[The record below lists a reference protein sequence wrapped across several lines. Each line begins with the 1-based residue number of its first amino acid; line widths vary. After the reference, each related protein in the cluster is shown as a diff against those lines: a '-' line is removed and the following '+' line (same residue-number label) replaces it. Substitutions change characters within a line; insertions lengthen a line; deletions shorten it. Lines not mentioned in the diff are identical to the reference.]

1 MATAKTKSVWF
12 CKECGNES
20 PKWMGRCPACG
31 EWNTMVEETVATG
44 KKMTAVT
51 VPGASHKP
59 LKLSEID
66 SAREQRIS
74 LNNAEV
80 DRILGGGLVEG
91 SLVLIGGEPG
101 IGKSTLSLQIPLN
114 CPALKTLY
122 VTGEE
127 SARQVKL
134 RASRIGGDD
143 SGCMIYSETLM
154 ENILEQ
160 ARAMMPDLM
169 VVDSVQTMFSQNV
182 ESSPGSVTQ
191 IKETASM
198 LLRFAKET
206 GVPVILIG
214 HITKEGSIAGPKI
227 LEHIVDVVLQFEGDN
242 RGTYR
247 LLRSIKN
254 RFGSTS
260 ELAVFEMTGKGLREV
275 SNPSEMLIP
284 MHEEG
289 LSGVAVSAMLDGTR
303 PFLIEVQSL
312 VSSAAYGTPQ
322 RSATGFDVRRLN
334 MLLAVLEKRA
344 GFKLGVKDVFLNMAG
359 GLKVSDPACDLAVIS
374 AVLSSNFDFAIPSDI
389 CFAGEI
395 GLSGEVR
402 PVAQTDRRIIEAAR
416 LGFKKIYV
424 SSYSSLEGVGNAA
437 IEVVKVLFFLFFAF
451 CEYGGATSTPLDTS
465 LLFLF
470 AFSCLSCHSR
480 TSHDVTHKH
489 LSDCYHLAFC
499 RSFLVLEQCD
509 VLVYL
514 LCSTCLV
521 SLPFL
526 LRSMRRYNSVFV
538 ALAFF
543 YFSTARCF

>member
-1 MATAKTKSVWF
+1 MATVKTKTVWF
-12 CKECGNES
+12 CRSCGNES
-20 PKWMGRCPACG
+20 PKWMGKCPACG
-31 EWNTMVEETVATG
+31 EWNTMTEETVVTG
-44 KKMTAVT
+44 RKQSSAIS
-51 VPGASHKP
+51 VPGAASRPVP
-59 LKLSEID
+59 LADID
-66 SAREQRIS
+66 SSVENRIS

-80 DRILGGGLVEG
+80 DRILGGGMVEG

-114 CPALKTLY
+114 CPDLRTLY

-127 SARQVKL
+127 SAAQVKL
-134 RASRIGGDD
+134 RAARIGGDD
-143 SGCMIYSETLM
+143 SNCMIYSETLM
-154 ENILEQ
+154 EKIIAE
-160 ARAMMPDLM
+160 ARAIMPDLM
-169 VVDSVQTMFSQNV
+169 VVDSVQTMFSQGV

-191 IKETASM
+191 IRETAAM

-227 LEHIVDVVLQFEGDN
+227 LEHIVDVVLQFEGDD

-303 PFLIEVQSL
+303 PFLIEVQAL

-322 RSATGFDVRRLN
+322 RSATGFDARRLN

-344 GFKLGVKDVFLNMAG
+344 GFKLSVKDVFLNMAG
-359 GLKVSDPACDLAVIS
+359 GLKVSDPACDLAVVA
-374 AVLSSNFDFAIPSDI
+374 AVLSSNFDFAIPSDV
-389 CFAGEI
+389 CFAGEV

-402 PVAQTDRRIIEAAR
+402 PVSQTDRRIIEASR
-416 LGFKKIYV
+416 IGFRKIFV
-424 SSYSSLEGVGNAA
+424 SSFCNLEGVDSD
-437 IEVVKVLFFLFFAF
+437 IQVIKVADVPALCRALFK
-451 CEYGGATSTPLDTS
+451 G
-465 LLFLF
+465 
-470 AFSCLSCHSR
+470 
-480 TSHDVTHKH
+480 
-489 LSDCYHLAFC
+489 
-499 RSFLVLEQCD
+499 
-509 VLVYL
+509 
-514 LCSTCLV
+514 
-521 SLPFL
+521 
-526 LRSMRRYNSVFV
+526 
-538 ALAFF
+538 
-543 YFSTARCF
+543 

>member
-12 CKECGNES
+12 CKACGNES

-44 KKMTAVT
+44 KKSGVAAVS
-51 VPGASHKP
+51 VPGSGQKP
-59 LKLSEID
+59 MPLAHID
-66 SAREQRIS
+66 SSVEHRIS
-74 LNNAEV
+74 LNNGEV

-101 IGKSTLSLQIPLN
+101 IGKSTLSLQIPLH
-114 CPALKTLY
+114 CPNLKTLY

-127 SARQVKL
+127 SAKQVKL
-134 RASRIGGDD
+134 RAARIGGDD
-143 SGCMIYSETLM
+143 SNCLIYSETLM
-154 ENILEQ
+154 ENIIAE
-160 ARAMMPDLM
+160 ARAIMPDLM

-191 IKETASM
+191 IRETAAM

-214 HITKEGSIAGPKI
+214 HITKEGSIAGPKV

-242 RGTYR
+242 RGSYR

-284 MHEEG
+284 MHEDG
-289 LSGVAVSAMLDGTR
+289 LSGVAVSAVLDGTR
-303 PFLIEVQSL
+303 PFLIEVQAL

-322 RSATGFDVRRLN
+322 RSSTGFDGRRLN

-359 GLKVSDPACDLAVIS
+359 GLKVNDPSCDLAVIC

-389 CFAGEI
+389 CFAGEV
-395 GLSGEVR
+395 GLSGEIR
-402 PVAQTDRRIIEAAR
+402 PVAQTERRIIEAAR
-416 LGFKKIYV
+416 LGFRKIYV
-424 SSYSSLEGVGNAA
+424 SKFSSPDGLEGQLSKDIEIIRVSDVPALCRNLFRNGN
-437 IEVVKVLFFLFFAF
+437 
-451 CEYGGATSTPLDTS
+451 
-465 LLFLF
+465 
-470 AFSCLSCHSR
+470 
-480 TSHDVTHKH
+480 
-489 LSDCYHLAFC
+489 
-499 RSFLVLEQCD
+499 
-509 VLVYL
+509 
-514 LCSTCLV
+514 
-521 SLPFL
+521 
-526 LRSMRRYNSVFV
+526 
-538 ALAFF
+538 
-543 YFSTARCF
+543 

>member
-1 MATAKTKSVWF
+1 MAAAKTKTVWF

-20 PKWMGRCPACG
+20 PKWMGKCPACG

-44 KKMTAVT
+44 KKSSVASVS
-51 VPGASHKP
+51 VPGSGHKP
-59 LKLSEID
+59 MPLAHID
-66 SAREQRIS
+66 SSVENRIS
-74 LNNAEV
+74 LNNGEV

-101 IGKSTLSLQIPLN
+101 IGKSTLSLQIPLHCAN
-114 CPALKTLY
+114 LKTLY

-127 SARQVKL
+127 SAKQVKL
-134 RASRIGGDD
+134 RAARIGGDD
-143 SGCMIYSETLM
+143 SNCMIYSETLM
-154 ENILEQ
+154 ENIIAE
-160 ARAMMPDLM
+160 ARAMQPDLM
-169 VVDSVQTMFSQNV
+169 IVDSVQTMYSQAV

-191 IKETASM
+191 IKETAAM

-303 PFLIEVQSL
+303 PFLIEVQAL

-344 GFKLGVKDVFLNMAG
+344 GFKLSVKDVFLNMAG
-359 GLKVSDPACDLAVIS
+359 GLKVSDPACDLAVIC
-374 AVLSSNFDFAIPSDI
+374 AVLSSNFDFAIPADT

-395 GLSGEVR
+395 GLSGEIR
-402 PVAQTDRRIIEAAR
+402 PVAQTDRRVIEAAR
-416 LGFKKIYV
+416 LGFKRIFV
-424 SSYSSLEGVGNAA
+424 SSFSSLEGLGSQDING
-437 IEVVKVLFFLFFAF
+437 IEVVKV
-451 CEYGGATSTPLDTS
+451 S
-465 LLFLF
+465 
-470 AFSCLSCHSR
+470 
-480 TSHDVTHKH
+480 DVPA
-489 LSDCYHLAFC
+489 LC
-499 RSFLVLEQCD
+499 RSLFKG
-509 VLVYL
+509 
-514 LCSTCLV
+514 
-521 SLPFL
+521 
-526 LRSMRRYNSVFV
+526 N
-538 ALAFF
+538 
-543 YFSTARCF
+543 

>member
-1 MATAKTKSVWF
+1 MATVKTKTVWF
-12 CKECGNES
+12 CKSCGNES

-44 KKMTAVT
+44 KKASVADR
-51 VPGASHKP
+51 VPGAGQKP
-59 LKLSEID
+59 MPLSEID
-66 SAREQRIS
+66 SSVENRIS
-74 LNNAEV
+74 LNNDEV

-114 CPALKTLY
+114 CPNLKTLY

-143 SGCMIYSETLM
+143 ANCLIYSETLM
-154 ENILEQ
+154 ENIIAE
-160 ARAMMPDLM
+160 AKAIMPDLM

-191 IKETASM
+191 IKETAAM

-242 RGTYR
+242 RGAYR

-312 VSSAAYGTPQ
+312 VSTAAYGTPQ

-344 GFKLGVKDVFLNMAG
+344 GFKLSIKDVFLNMAG
-359 GLKVSDPACDLAVIS
+359 GLKVSDPACDLAVIA
-374 AVLSSNFDFAIPSDI
+374 AVLSSNFDFAIPSDV

-395 GLSGEVR
+395 GLSGEIR

-416 LGFKKIYV
+416 LGFKRVFV
-424 SSYSSLEGVGNAA
+424 SSFTALDGLEEQGVRG
-437 IEVVKVLFFLFFAF
+437 IEVVKVADVPALCRALFKA
-451 CEYGGATSTPLDTS
+451 D
-465 LLFLF
+465 
-470 AFSCLSCHSR
+470 
-480 TSHDVTHKH
+480 
-489 LSDCYHLAFC
+489 
-499 RSFLVLEQCD
+499 
-509 VLVYL
+509 
-514 LCSTCLV
+514 
-521 SLPFL
+521 
-526 LRSMRRYNSVFV
+526 
-538 ALAFF
+538 
-543 YFSTARCF
+543 

>member
-1 MATAKTKSVWF
+1 
-12 CKECGNES
+12 
-20 PKWMGRCPACG
+20 
-31 EWNTMVEETVATG
+31 MVEETVATG
-44 KKMTAVT
+44 KKTGSAAVST
-51 VPGASHKP
+51 VPGSGQKPMPLSH
-59 LKLSEID
+59 ID
-66 SAREQRIS
+66 SSVENRIS
-74 LNNAEV
+74 LNNGEV

-101 IGKSTLSLQIPLN
+101 IGKSTLSLQIPLY
-114 CPALKTLY
+114 CPHLKTLY

-127 SARQVKL
+127 SAKQVKL
-134 RASRIGGDD
+134 RAARIGGDD
-143 SGCMIYSETLM
+143 SNCFIYSETLM
-154 ENILEQ
+154 ENIIAE
-160 ARAMMPDLM
+160 ARSMMPQLM

-191 IKETASM
+191 IRETAAM

-214 HITKEGSIAGPKI
+214 HITKEGSIAGPKV

-359 GLKVSDPACDLAVIS
+359 GLKVSDPACDLAVVS
-374 AVLSSNFDFAIPSDI
+374 AVLSSNFDFAIPADV
-389 CFAGEI
+389 CFAGEV

-424 SSYSSLEGVGNAA
+424 SSFSSLEGVDAQG
-437 IEVVKVLFFLFFAF
+437 IEVVKVADIPSLCRTLFK
-451 CEYGGATSTPLDTS
+451 G
-465 LLFLF
+465 
-470 AFSCLSCHSR
+470 
-480 TSHDVTHKH
+480 
-489 LSDCYHLAFC
+489 
-499 RSFLVLEQCD
+499 
-509 VLVYL
+509 
-514 LCSTCLV
+514 
-521 SLPFL
+521 
-526 LRSMRRYNSVFV
+526 
-538 ALAFF
+538 
-543 YFSTARCF
+543 

>member
-1 MATAKTKSVWF
+1 M
-12 CKECGNES
+12 
-20 PKWMGRCPACG
+20 
-31 EWNTMVEETVATG
+31 ATG
-44 KKMTAVT
+44 KKTGVQSVA

-59 LKLSEID
+59 MPLAEID
-66 SAREQRIS
+66 STNENRIS

-114 CPALKTLY
+114 CPSLKTLY

-134 RASRIGGDD
+134 RAARIGGDD
-143 SGCMIYSETLM
+143 SGCLIYSETLM
-154 ENILEQ
+154 ENIIAE
-160 ARAMMPDLM
+160 ARSIMPDLM
-169 VVDSVQTMFSQNV
+169 VVDSVQTMYSQNV

-191 IKETASM
+191 IKETAAM

-214 HITKEGSIAGPKI
+214 HITKEGSIAGPKV

-242 RGTYR
+242 RGSYR

-303 PFLIEVQSL
+303 PFLIEVQAL
-312 VSSAAYGTPQ
+312 VSTAAYGTPQ

-359 GLKVSDPACDLAVIS
+359 GLKVSDPACDLAVVA
-374 AVLSSNFDFAIPSDI
+374 AVLSSNFDFAVPSDV
-389 CFAGEI
+389 CFAGEV

-416 LGFKKIYV
+416 LGFRKIYV
-424 SSYSSLEGVGNAA
+424 SNFSGLENVPDN
-437 IEVVKVLFFLFFAF
+437 IEVIKV
-451 CEYGGATSTPLDTS
+451 
-465 LLFLF
+465 
-470 AFSCLSCHSR
+470 
-480 TSHDVTHKH
+480 
-489 LSDCYHLAFC
+489 SDIPALC
-499 RSFLVLEQCD
+499 RSLFKG
-509 VLVYL
+509 
-514 LCSTCLV
+514 
-521 SLPFL
+521 
-526 LRSMRRYNSVFV
+526 N
-538 ALAFF
+538 
-543 YFSTARCF
+543 

>member
-1 MATAKTKSVWF
+1 MATVKTKTVWF

-44 KKMTAVT
+44 KKQSVPSVS
-51 VPGASHKP
+51 VPGLSQKP
-59 LKLSEID
+59 TPLSQID
-66 SAREQRIS
+66 SSHEYRIS
-74 LNNAEV
+74 LNNNEV

-101 IGKSTLSLQIPLN
+101 IGKSTLSLQIPLH
-114 CPALKTLY
+114 CPDLKTLY

-134 RASRIGGDD
+134 RAARIGGDD

-154 ENILEQ
+154 ENVIRE
-160 ARAMMPDLM
+160 AHEIKPDLM
-169 VVDSVQTMFSQNV
+169 VVDSVQTMYSQNV

-191 IKETASM
+191 IKETAAM

-206 GVPVILIG
+206 GIPVILIG

-312 VSSAAYGTPQ
+312 VSTAAYGTPQ

-344 GFKLGVKDVFLNMAG
+344 GFKLSVKDVFLNMAG
-359 GLKVSDPACDLAVIS
+359 GLKVNHPACDLAVIA
-374 AVLSSNFDFAIPSDI
+374 AVLSSNFDFAVPSDV
-389 CFAGEI
+389 CFAGEV
-395 GLSGEVR
+395 GLSGEIR
-402 PVAQTDRRIIEAAR
+402 PVTQTDRRVMEAER
-416 LGFKKIYV
+416 LGFKKIYI
-424 SSYSSLEGVGNAA
+424 SSYSSVEGLSDQVLNG
-437 IEVVKVLFFLFFAF
+437 IEVVKV
-451 CEYGGATSTPLDTS
+451 GDVPS
-465 LLFLF
+465 L
-470 AFSCLSCHSR
+470 
-480 TSHDVTHKH
+480 
-489 LSDCYHLAFC
+489 C
-499 RSFLVLEQCD
+499 RSLFKG
-509 VLVYL
+509 
-514 LCSTCLV
+514 
-521 SLPFL
+521 
-526 LRSMRRYNSVFV
+526 
-538 ALAFF
+538 
-543 YFSTARCF
+543 

>member
-1 MATAKTKSVWF
+1 MATVKTKTVWF
-12 CKECGNES
+12 CKSCGNES

-44 KKMTAVT
+44 KKASVADR
-51 VPGASHKP
+51 VPGAGQKP
-59 LKLSEID
+59 MPLSEID
-66 SAREQRIS
+66 SSVENRIS
-74 LNNAEV
+74 LNNDEV

-114 CPALKTLY
+114 CPDLKTLY

-143 SGCMIYSETLM
+143 VNCLIYSETLM
-154 ENILEQ
+154 ENIIAE
-160 ARAMMPDLM
+160 AKSIMPDLM

-191 IKETASM
+191 IKETAAM

-242 RGTYR
+242 RGAYR

-312 VSSAAYGTPQ
+312 VSTAAYGTPQ

-344 GFKLGVKDVFLNMAG
+344 GFKLSIKDVFLNMAG
-359 GLKVSDPACDLAVIS
+359 GLKVSDPACDLAVIA
-374 AVLSSNFDFAIPSDI
+374 AVLSSNFDFAIPSDV

-395 GLSGEVR
+395 GLSGEIR

-416 LGFKKIYV
+416 LGFKRIFV
-424 SSYSSLEGVGNAA
+424 SSFTALDGLEEQGVKG
-437 IEVVKVLFFLFFAF
+437 IEVVKVADVPALCRALFKA
-451 CEYGGATSTPLDTS
+451 D
-465 LLFLF
+465 
-470 AFSCLSCHSR
+470 
-480 TSHDVTHKH
+480 
-489 LSDCYHLAFC
+489 
-499 RSFLVLEQCD
+499 
-509 VLVYL
+509 
-514 LCSTCLV
+514 
-521 SLPFL
+521 
-526 LRSMRRYNSVFV
+526 
-538 ALAFF
+538 
-543 YFSTARCF
+543 